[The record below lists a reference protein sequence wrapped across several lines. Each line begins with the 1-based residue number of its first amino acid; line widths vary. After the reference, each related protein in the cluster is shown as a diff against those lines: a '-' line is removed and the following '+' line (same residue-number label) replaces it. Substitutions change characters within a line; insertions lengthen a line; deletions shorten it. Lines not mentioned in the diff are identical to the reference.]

1 MHMVPITIESNGLG
15 VENEILK
22 LGKGTFFT
30 LIMLSNFMKKME
42 KAKTNTFCSGS
53 KEHFIDG

>member
-1 MHMVPITIESNGLG
+1 MVPITIESNGLG

-30 LIMLSNFMKKME
+30 LIMLSNFRKKME